1 MRLICPHNP
10 LTHLRRLHRDEQGTI
25 SIVSVFAVM
34 LLTMLL
40 GMVMNVGRAVD
51 GKIRMQNSADA
62 AAYSGG
68 VVLAR
73 GMNTLTF
80 SNHLLADVFA
90 LTAFMREAR
99 DRNAETYSQ
108 PILDAWQRVGPV
120 FTASGF
126 PKFERLGPALV
137 QEAGLEREL
146 VRAYSDWA
154 AASSEQVLPLLEIIL
169 QERMIPEYQR
179 AVTAAFPDIA
189 QTAAMEI
196 ADRCGRPDRGRG
208 RMLAVLWRASALPV
222 GGYGEPTNRTL
233 PVVDPVM
240 DLLFDQEKL
249 LEKARK
255 QRKSMANRYLSHWNN
270 QTMLFFD
277 RKAKMCQFS
286 AFWRSFT
293 CGQLKQLLEDEY
305 PDTNLPH
312 LIRTE
317 KTDVVDASRHMA
329 ENFTFLAVVYW
340 KKLPERMPG
349 LFKNR
354 TESAALAFA
363 QVRMFVPRRRLRWY
377 WYGPGGGGGSSDIP
391 IGGVPGDFPDLP
403 SDEVNE
409 PGTGGDPDGGRWRV
423 GRQGVSE
430 AWDLL
435 NQRWTCQLVPA
446 VMPNLALILQTAPP
460 LPEFDAQELTV
471 PNLGGLDSEDIERIN
486 TH

>member
-1 MRLICPHNP
+1 MRLIHAHNP
-10 LTHLRRLHRDEQGTI
+10 LTRLRRLHRDEQGTI
-25 SIVSVFAVM
+25 SIISVFAVM

-40 GMVMNVGRAVD
+40 GMILNVGRAVD

-90 LTAFMREAR
+90 ITAFMREAR
-99 DRNAETYSQ
+99 DRNAQAYSE
-108 PILDAWQRVGPV
+108 PVLDAWQRAGPAL
-120 FTASGF
+120 TASGF
-126 PKFERLGPALV
+126 EKFGRLGPALD
-137 QEAGLEREL
+137 QEAALEREL

-154 AASSEQVLPLLEIIL
+154 AASSEQVLPLLEVIL

-179 AVTAAFPDIA
+179 AVTVAFPDIA
-189 QTAAMEI
+189 QTAALEI

-208 RMLAVLWRASALPV
+208 RMLGVLWRASAQPV
-222 GGYGEPTNRTL
+222 GGYGELIDRTL

-240 DLLFDQEKL
+240 DMLFDQEKL
-249 LEKARK
+249 LKKARK
-255 QRKSMANRYLSHWNN
+255 QRKSMADRYLQHWNS
-270 QTMLFFD
+270 QTMSFFD
-277 RKAKMCQFS
+277 RKAKMCQFG

-293 CGQLKQLLEDEY
+293 CGQLKKLLEDEY
-305 PDTNLPH
+305 PNTNLPH

-340 KKLPERMPG
+340 KKLPESKPG
-349 LFKNR
+349 LLKNR

-363 QVRMFVPRRRLRWY
+363 QVRMFIPRRRLQWHRSSS
-377 WYGPGGGGGSSDIP
+377 GGGGSSGIP
-391 IGGVPGDFPDLP
+391 IGGVPGDFPNLP
-403 SDEVNE
+403 SDEVDE
-409 PGTGGDPDGGRWRV
+409 PGVGGSPGVGHWRV

-446 VMPNLALILQTAPP
+446 VMPNLVHILQTTPP
-460 LPEFDAQELTV
+460 LPAFGAQELTV
-471 PNLGGLDSEDIERIN
+471 PNLGGLDSEDIKIIN